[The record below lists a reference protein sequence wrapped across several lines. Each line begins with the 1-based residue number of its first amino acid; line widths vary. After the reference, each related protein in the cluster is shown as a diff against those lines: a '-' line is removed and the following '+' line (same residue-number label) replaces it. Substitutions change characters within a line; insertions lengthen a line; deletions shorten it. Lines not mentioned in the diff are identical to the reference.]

1 MNDDVRC
8 AGLMKRINEKMEKG
22 ANEKLRGHGVTFAQ
36 MQMLMAI
43 YNADMDSVPLKTLE
57 KHFEVAQPTAAGV
70 IVRLERKGLVEGFVP
85 KEDKRLKYIRLTEAG
100 KELCEASEQ
109 DLEVGEQILVA
120 GLDEEERKEFYRLLL
135 KVNDTMK

>member
-36 MQMLMAI
+36 MQMQMLMAI

-57 KHFEVAQPTAAGV
+57 KHFEVAQSTAAGV

-85 KEDKRLKYIRLTEAG
+85 KEDKRLKYIRLTKTG
-100 KELCEASEQ
+100 KEICEASE
-109 DLEVGEQILVA
+109 LE
-120 GLDEEERKEFYRLLL
+120 
-135 KVNDTMK
+135 

>member
-22 ANEKLRGHGVTFAQ
+22 ANEKLRSHGITFAQ
-36 MQMLMAI
+36 MQMLMEI
-43 YNADMDSVPLKTLE
+43 YQTDSDSVPLKKLE
-57 KHFEVAQPTAAGV
+57 KHFEVAQSTAAGV

-85 KEDKRLKYIRLTEAG
+85 KEDRRLKYIRLTEAG
-100 KELCEASEQ
+100 KEVCRASEQ

-120 GLDEEERKEFYRLLL
+120 GLNEEERKEFYRLLL
-135 KVNDTMK
+135 KVNDAIR